1 MLPIGTLTSREIEV
15 LYLLAAGY
23 SAKLIACK
31 LPASKRTV
39 EKHIENILAK
49 LLAPNAPAAVSIS
62 IKAKV
67 IDPAKIDVLQILPPA
82 Q

>member
-23 SAKLIACK
+23 SSKIIADE
-31 LPASKRTV
+31 LGISKRTV

-49 LLAPNAPAAVSIS
+49 LLAPNAPAAISIS

-67 IDPAKIDVLQILPPA
+67 IDPAKIAVIQILPPTK
-82 Q
+82 